1 MQVESITVQKKEQE
15 NANKTSR
22 AKDLKDCYCH
32 LQNSIFLIYLCKK
45 RMEPSLR
52 TQVVHSVTLPTGKVQ
67 SYSEYRFEDPYALPN
82 SKQHSQY
89 YISRLKLHDYRHYS
103 LCLFFFFLEFS
114 LLLSVRTHSQTF
126 LCHPTYPFSYSSND
140 VDDKQREGGTEFV
153 LRIPFLKNGSFRLY
167 YSQQQ

>member
-1 MQVESITVQKKEQE
+1 
-15 NANKTSR
+15 
-22 AKDLKDCYCH
+22 
-32 LQNSIFLIYLCKK
+32 
-45 RMEPSLR
+45 MEPSLR

-114 LLLSVRTHSQTF
+114 LLLSVGAHSQTF
-126 LCHPTYPFSYSSND
+126 LCHPISSFSYSRQNRNA
-140 VDDKQREGGTEFV
+140 KQRKGKTEFF
-153 LRIPFLKNGSFRLY
+153 LRISFLKNESFRQY
-167 YSQQQ
+167 YSQLQYGKLFSSSSCNS